1 MSIVV
6 KARHMDATDA
16 IKDYVEKRAAKLT
29 KFYNRLHNIEVV
41 LDIEADKPSV
51 EVVASAAKKSTF
63 VATHREDDM
72 YACIDHCMDKVTEQI
87 KRHKEKVRDHQ
98 GPPHGETMG
107 TGGV

>member
-63 VATHREDDM
+63 VKNNCRNTCTRFIFFIVTDLNTVLSVR
-72 YACIDHCMDKVTEQI
+72 CCKVQGI
-87 KRHKEKVRDHQ
+87 KFAVIA
-98 GPPHGETMG
+98 GI
-107 TGGV
+107 VY